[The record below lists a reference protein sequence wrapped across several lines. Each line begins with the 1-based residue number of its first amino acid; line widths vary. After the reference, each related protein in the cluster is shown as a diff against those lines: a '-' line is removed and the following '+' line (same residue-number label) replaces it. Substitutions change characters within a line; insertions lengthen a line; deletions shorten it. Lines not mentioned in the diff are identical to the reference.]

1 MLKLMDK
8 KILIILRS
16 KICLSGPMYHWS
28 AKTNLLEQKENIDKL
43 NYMNKYIISREIIF
57 SQGNKRKRPS

>member
-1 MLKLMDK
+1 
-8 KILIILRS
+8 
-16 KICLSGPMYHWS
+16 MYHWS